1 MNHPITPPSAQDVL
15 DFWFGDGLQRDWP
28 SDDRSQLWFG
38 GGAEQDATI
47 RQHFGALVG
56 AALGGGLT
64 EWESA
69 LPTRLALLI
78 VLDQF
83 SRNVYRGQARAFAG
97 DARAQQLVLATLA
110 TGEGNDDSDTLARVG
125 RVFLYMPLMH
135 AENLALQERCVACF
149 TTLNDHSPPALRKEL
164 AGHLHFAREHRDTI
178 QRFGRFPHRNA
189 ALGRESSAAEQAFLE
204 NGPRYGQ

>member
-1 MNHPITPPSAQDVL
+1 MDPSHTPPTAQDVL

-28 SDDRSQLWFG
+28 SDDRSKLWFG
-38 GGAEQDATI
+38 GGADQDAAI
-47 RQHFGALVG
+47 RQRFGALVQ

-64 EWESA
+64 DWESN
-69 LPTRLALLI
+69 LSTRLALVI

-83 SRNVYRGQARAFAG
+83 SRNIHRGQARAFAG
-97 DARAQQLVLATLA
+97 DARAQQLTLTTLA
-110 TGEGNDDSDTLARVG
+110 AGEDNRLARVG
-125 RVFLYMPLMH
+125 RVFLCMPLMH

-149 TTLNDHSPPALRKEL
+149 TALHNNSPPALREAL
-164 AGHLHFAREHRDTI
+164 AGNLHFAVEHRDTV

-189 ALGRESSAAEQAFLE
+189 ALGRESTAAELAFLE